1 MVYYL
6 LQVRVPCVALH
17 LPLGFAWPGKRLGA
31 TKWDTMWYYI
41 KDLWFYH
48 FVQIIL
54 VALSELVSSE
64 ITLVVFPHPL
74 WS

>member
-17 LPLGFAWPGKRLGA
+17 LPLGKEARSNEMGHNVVLNKN
-31 TKWDTMWYYI
+31 
-41 KDLWFYH
+41 DLWFYH